1 MTSEGAVPGA
11 HAGHDGGIMGKIRYL
26 KQQEK
31 QKTRAMYEEIFPEDS
46 KEFVDYYYKWKAG
59 ENRILIMEESGMLQV
74 MMHLNPYTL
83 WIHGHLRELPYI
95 VAVATHPDC
104 RRQGK
109 MGQVMKQALQDL
121 ARQNAPF
128 TFLLPADSAYYHG
141 QGFVFAP
148 CQDVWSSFPAKDARN
163 QQEKADDKS
172 QDVWSPFPA
181 KGSQEKLFQEFQ
193 WQEAREADIP
203 EMVEFSNNI
212 LEENYHIFIKR
223 DAHYYQRLFAEIR
236 AEQGKVLLL
245 KSKLDTARQED
256 AIEKEKPGLKGIL
269 IYGVE
274 GKKAEIQEI
283 LLETRGIPGKYF
295 SGSEP
300 YPAEAGGQQALEA
313 CKEALPGMEIVFS
326 EFSMMLRIANLREF
340 VSLIKCEKAR
350 CYDVKVRD
358 EMISGNCGCFRIEV
372 CKDGGRMQE
381 IPEEEA
387 KEEMDIQALARM
399 LLMDTHVYV
408 REWV

>member
-1 MTSEGAVPGA
+1 MTAEGAVPGA

-148 CQDVWSSFPAKDARN
+148 CQDNWNSFSS
-163 QQEKADDKS
+163 
-172 QDVWSPFPA
+172 
-181 KGSQEKLFQEFQ
+181 KGSQENFSQEFQ

-212 LEENYHIFIKR
+212 LEENYHIFISSSM
-223 DAHYYQRLFAEIR
+223 FG
-236 AEQGKVLLL
+236 EQK
-245 KSKLDTARQED
+245 
-256 AIEKEKPGLKGIL
+256 
-269 IYGVE
+269 
-274 GKKAEIQEI
+274 
-283 LLETRGIPGKYF
+283 
-295 SGSEP
+295 
-300 YPAEAGGQQALEA
+300 
-313 CKEALPGMEIVFS
+313 
-326 EFSMMLRIANLREF
+326 
-340 VSLIKCEKAR
+340 
-350 CYDVKVRD
+350 
-358 EMISGNCGCFRIEV
+358 
-372 CKDGGRMQE
+372 
-381 IPEEEA
+381 
-387 KEEMDIQALARM
+387 
-399 LLMDTHVYV
+399 
-408 REWV
+408 

>member
-1 MTSEGAVPGA
+1 MTAEGAVPGA
-11 HAGHDGGIMGKIRYL
+11 LAGHDGGIMGKIRYL

-148 CQDVWSSFPAKDARN
+148 CQDNWNSF
-163 QQEKADDKS
+163 S
-172 QDVWSPFPA
+172 A
-181 KGSQEKLFQEFQ
+181 KGSQENFSQEFQ

-245 KSKLDTARQED
+245 KPKLDTVRQED

-300 YPAEAGGQQALEA
+300 YPEESGGRQALEA

-326 EFSMMLRIANLREF
+326 EFSMMLRIANLWEF
-340 VSLIKCEKAR
+340 VSLMKCEKSR